1 MGPGP
6 VGGGRR
12 GGGVGGAER
21 EMAGAV
27 RSVPAPAR
35 AHGRLEAGGWR
46 LEVGVGWAEREIA
59 GAAYSAHD
67 PARAH
72 PTFEI

>member
-1 MGPGP
+1 MGD
-6 VGGGRR
+6 GRLE
-12 GGGVGGAER
+12 GGVGWAER
-21 EMAGAV
+21 EIAGAV
-27 RSVPAPAR
+27 RSVHEPAR
-35 AHGRLEAGGWR
+35 AHRRLEAGGWR